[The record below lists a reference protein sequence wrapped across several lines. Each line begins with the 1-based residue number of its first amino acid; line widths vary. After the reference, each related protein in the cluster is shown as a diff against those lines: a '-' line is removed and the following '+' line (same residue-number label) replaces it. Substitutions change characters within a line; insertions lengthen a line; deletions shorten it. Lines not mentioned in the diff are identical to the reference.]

1 MRPWKV
7 SDEAAEFELEVF
19 AKKVIVVILILAVVA
34 VLWIILPVLLMAFIG
49 ALMAIMVQGLANL
62 VHRYL
67 RVPRRGALPVVLVLL
82 FLLGGL
88 LVWLTGSRVSE
99 QFSQFTGMIPTSKAR
114 LPSGGRAG
122 NFSWIWYK

>member
-1 MRPWKV
+1 M
-7 SDEAAEFELEVF
+7 
-19 AKKVIVVILILAVVA
+19 
-34 VLWIILPVLLMAFIG
+34 
-49 ALMAIMVQGLANL
+49 
-62 VHRYL
+62 
-67 RVPRRGALPVVLVLL
+67 PVVLVLL